1 MTPARMTPEQLELAD
16 AVRKA
21 CLVAALTA
29 YEDAAANGL
38 CHEGAWECAV
48 DAIRGLDLI
57 PVIKLVATEVPDQ
70 GR

>member
-48 DAIRGLDLI
+48 DAIRGLDLT
-57 PVIKLVATEVPDQ
+57 PVIELVATEPPDQ
-70 GR
+70 RR